1 MANLVAAYHQ
11 SQGHW
16 TQAYEY
22 TYCTLSELP
31 QQVSSMHAGLNI
43 QISQPGIVTE
53 SGQAGSQ
60 TLGLLVFWTPTADA
74 DKVWDCIRSQFLQED
89 RIRSQFLQGDS
100 IRSQCTQGWLDHAV
114 AIAARKHKADWYIQ
128 EYKRPFGECR
138 FTVYLP
144 HMPNTAAQMQ
154 AAQSLADLLTGFSMS
169 HIFYVSMAGV
179 AQQDHCLPQAV
190 RLTQPVYQSAT
201 HHLVYVQPQ
210 TGPATANGQL
220 NSNGNSS
227 RQHMPAADQ
236 DRWGSSN
243 GNSNRERTRA
253 AGESTWGNSNSGN
266 ISRQRLS
273 AADQSTWNSSNG
285 IGGTG
290 NAHGG
295 TEDAHRGIVGAHGGG
310 SSRQVLS
317 DAEQNLIG
325 SNAELSQFSAVTGSS
340 NSRQRSPGGDAQPQ
354 KYCPPHRR
362 Q

>member
-1 MANLVAAYHQ
+1 MANLVAAYYQ

-16 TQAYEY
+16 TQTYEY

-53 SGQAGSQ
+53 SGSPGSQ

-74 DKVWDCIRSQFLQED
+74 DKVWD

-138 FTVYLP
+138 FTVYTP

-154 AAQSLADLLTGFSMS
+154 AAQSLADLLIGLSMS
-169 HIFYVSMAGV
+169 HISYVSIADV
-179 AQQDHCLPQAV
+179 AQEDHCLPQAV

-210 TGPATANGQL
+210 TGSAAANGQL

-227 RQHMPAADQ
+227 RQRMPGADQ
-236 DRWGSSN
+236 DRWGNSS
-243 GNSNRERTRA
+243 
-253 AGESTWGNSNSGN
+253 GNSNSG
-266 ISRQRLS
+266 ISSRQRFA
-273 AADQSTWNSSNG
+273 AADESTWNSSIG

-290 NAHGG
+290 DAHAGTGDARGG
-295 TEDAHRGIVGAHGGG
+295 TGDARGGTGDAHRGR
-310 SSRQVLS
+310 SSQQVLS
-317 DAEQNLIG
+317 DAEQNVIG
-325 SNAELSQFSAVTGSS
+325 SNAELSQSSAVTSS
-340 NSRQRSPGGDAQPQ
+340 GNSRQRSPGGDAQPQ

-362 Q
+362 H

>member
-1 MANLVAAYHQ
+1 MANLVAAYYQ

-114 AIAARKHKADWYIQ
+114 AIAARRHKADWYIQ

-154 AAQSLADLLTGFSMS
+154 AAQSLADLLAGLGMS
-169 HIFYVSMAGV
+169 HISYVSMAEV
-179 AQQDHCLPQAV
+179 AQEDHCLPKAV

-210 TGPATANGQL
+210 TGPAAANGQL

-227 RQHMPAADQ
+227 RQRMHGADR
-236 DRWGSSN
+236 DRWDSS
-243 GNSNRERTRA
+243 
-253 AGESTWGNSNSGN
+253 NSNSG
-266 ISRQRLS
+266 ISSRQRS
-273 AADQSTWNSSNG
+273 AAADQSTWNSSNG

-290 NAHGG
+290 DAHGRSG
-295 TEDAHRGIVGAHGGG
+295 DARGHTGDAQRGG
-310 SSRQVLS
+310 SSQQVLS
-317 DAEQNLIG
+317 DAEQNVIG
-325 SNAELSQFSAVTGSS
+325 SNVELSQSSAVTGSS
-340 NSRQRSPGGDAQPQ
+340 NSRQRSPSSDAQPQ